1 MSTTEALA
9 AIQKTI
15 TVDASV
21 ETAFETFTRRMSDWW
36 PRESHSIFDDRE
48 AVVFDERVGGR
59 VYERAADGQEADWA
73 DVIAWE
79 PPHRFVLRW
88 RVNPERG
95 PTEIEVRFA
104 PENGGTRVEL
114 EHRGWDAI
122 GDVQGR
128 ANYDTGWEFV
138 LSRYSDAF
146 QSPASE

>member
-95 PTEIEVRFA
+95 PTEVEVRFA

-114 EHRGWDAI
+114 EHRGWEKS
-122 GDVQGR
+122 GPEGR
-128 ANYDTGWEFV
+128 SSYDTGWDTV
-138 LSRYSDAF
+138 LGRLVEA
-146 QSPASE
+146 A